1 MKNWDRRHIK
11 RLGYDIFLIC
21 ALSLGA
27 TTLASPL
34 AIAHGSEV
42 YMDKPPAPV
51 EEVPVDAVTSQE
63 VPVLDHMGTHSPNS
77 PAHLHDKDEGHE
89 TPAAEAVHD
98 HSAHAPSE
106 VLTETGFGRFLLWL
120 GKLHPAAVHF
130 PIALLLGAAL
140 AELILIR
147 RNTQFL
153 QDAGRFCL
161 WLGTISAV
169 GSALLGWLYGG
180 FHLIDDESI
189 LTLHR
194 WNGTGIAILALLA
207 LWLLEGGIRQQVSRR
222 GIYRVAL
229 LVTALMVGT
238 NGYLGGLMV
247 YGPEQHQWP
256 EAPAEHSH

>member
-1 MKNWDRRHIK
+1 MKKRALCRIK
-11 RLGYDIFLIC
+11 RFGCDIFLIC

-34 AIAHGSEV
+34 AMAHGSEIH
-42 YMDKPPAPV
+42 MDTPPAPV
-51 EEVPVDAVTSQE
+51 EEVILDADISQE
-63 VPVLDHMGTHSPNS
+63 APALDPMTTHAPNDL
-77 PAHLHDKDEGHE
+77 AHLHGNNDGHE
-89 TPAAEAVHD
+89 ASTGEDVHD

-106 VLTETGFGRFLLWL
+106 ALIQTGFGRLLFWL
-120 GKLHPAAVHF
+120 GKFHPAAVHF

-140 AELILIR
+140 AELISVR
-147 RNTQFL
+147 RNSTFFQE
-153 QDAGRFCL
+153 AGRFCL
-161 WLGTISAV
+161 WVGTIGAV
-169 GSALLGWLYGG
+169 GAALLGWLYGG
-180 FHLIDDESI
+180 FHMTDDAPF

-194 WNGTGIAILALLA
+194 WNGTGIGILALLT
-207 LWLLEGGIRQQVSRR
+207 LWLLERSMRQQASRR
-222 GIYRVAL
+222 GSYRVAL

>member
-1 MKNWDRRHIK
+1 MKKWARRHIK
-11 RLGYDIFLIC
+11 RLGYDIFFIC

-27 TTLASPL
+27 TTLTSPM

-42 YMDKPPAPV
+42 HMDEPPAPV
-51 EEVPVDAVTSQE
+51 EEVPVDVDASQE
-63 VPVLDHMGTHSPNS
+63 APDLGHMTTLSPDNS
-77 PAHLHDKDEGHE
+77 AHAHDNNEGHE
-89 TPAAEAVHD
+89 APAEEDVHD

-106 VLTETGFGRFLLWL
+106 ALLETGFGRFFLWL

-140 AELILIR
+140 AELISVR
-147 RNTQFL
+147 RNTRFL

-169 GSALLGWLYGG
+169 GAALLGWFYGG
-180 FHLIDDESI
+180 FHLIEEEFI

-194 WNGTGIAILALLA
+194 WNGTGIAILALLT
-207 LWLLEGGIRQQVSRR
+207 LWLLERGMRQQVSRR
-222 GIYRVAL
+222 GSYRVAL